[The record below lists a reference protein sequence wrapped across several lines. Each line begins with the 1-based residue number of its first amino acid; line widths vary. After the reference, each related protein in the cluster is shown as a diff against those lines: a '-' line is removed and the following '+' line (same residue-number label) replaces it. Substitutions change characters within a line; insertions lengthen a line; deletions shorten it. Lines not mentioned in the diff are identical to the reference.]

1 MLLARTARQKWPSI
15 KDNTTHMLQQLLAS
29 KPSST
34 LHEIFQQQLQ
44 TVKNGNA
51 KDQKQA
57 LLAVL
62 QYLHLQD
69 IIMGKFA
76 EDPLKDGFFG
86 WNAFTVV
93 KGAKFVGMLNILF
106 AGLGYDTVCMA
117 FRRCGFMVAPPHKFC
132 HLLQGV
138 GTAVWQQHQQDRYRA
153 IP

>member
-1 MLLARTARQKWPSI
+1 MLLARNARQKWPLI
-15 KDNTTHMLQQLLAS
+15 KDKTTHMLQQSLAS
-29 KPSST
+29 KTSLPV
-34 LHEIFQQQLQ
+34 HDMFQKQLRA
-44 TVKNGNA
+44 VKNGKA

-57 LLAVL
+57 LLTVL

-69 IIMGKFA
+69 IITGKFA
-76 EDPLKDGFFG
+76 EDPFRDGFFG

-93 KGAKFVGMLNILF
+93 KGAKFVDMLNILF
-106 AGLGYDTVCMA
+106 AGLGHDTVCMA

-153 IP
+153 IS